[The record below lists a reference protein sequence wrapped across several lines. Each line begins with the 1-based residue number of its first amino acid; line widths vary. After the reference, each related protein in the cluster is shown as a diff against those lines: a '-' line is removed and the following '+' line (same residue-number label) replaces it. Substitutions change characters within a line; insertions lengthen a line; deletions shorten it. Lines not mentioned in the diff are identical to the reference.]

1 MQTFKIYYA
10 DGNQKYKKATNLK
23 VLLYWLIKND
33 TEVNDITKIEVIP
46 IEIAKKL
53 N

>member
-1 MQTFKIYYA
+1 MTFKIFYA

-33 TEVNDITKIEVIP
+33 AEVNDIIKIEKVPDSVSKI
-46 IEIAKKL
+46 L
-53 N
+53 NG